1 MDDRQSSTAPL
12 TAHLGEW
19 LDTAPCGFVSFDDT
33 GTIVAIN
40 ATLCRRLGYAVE
52 ELAGQKIER
61 ILTVGT
67 RLFYQTH
74 LFPLVKLHGE
84 ANEIFLL
91 LRAKDDETVGV
102 LCNAVRRS
110 RGDAPFATECI
121 LMEVR
126 ERRKY
131 EDALLE
137 AKRAADLLN
146 QRLQAQ
152 AEEMEAQQ
160 EQLEQQATELEMQAD
175 SMQALNNDLHDRTV
189 ELERERGV
197 AEEARRIADA
207 ANRAKSDF
215 LAVMSHELRT
225 PLNAIGGYA
234 QLLEGGVYGPISPS
248 QQDAL
253 TRIARSQRHLLGL
266 INDVLNLARIETGR
280 LEYSVESI
288 PLNDVMAELAP
299 MIEPQLAAKKL
310 RFDVVRP
317 DTPVVVRA
325 DRDKLVQVLLNLL
338 SNAVKFTAAG
348 GRITVRTRSS
358 QDDADDVIVE
368 VEDTGR
374 GIPAEK
380 VEAIFEPF
388 VQVRGASSQATEG
401 TGLGLAISRNLARG
415 MGGEL
420 TAASEVGRGSTFVL
434 RLPRA

>member
-1 MDDRQSSTAPL
+1 LDDPRSSTAPL
-12 TAHLGEW
+12 ATHLGDW
-19 LDTAPCGFVSFDDT
+19 LDTAPCGFVSFDDD
-33 GTIVAIN
+33 GTVVAVN
-40 ATLCRRLGYAVE
+40 ATLSRRLGYTAE
-52 ELAGQKIER
+52 EVCGQKFEK
-61 ILTVGT
+61 ILTVGS

-91 LRAKDDETVGV
+91 VRAKDGETVGV

-110 RGDAPFATECI
+110 RSGAPFATECI

-137 AKRAADLLN
+137 AKRSADQLN

-160 EQLEQQATELEMQAD
+160 EQLQQQATELEMQAD
-175 SMQALNNDLHDRTV
+175 SLQTLNNELHERTV
-189 ELERERGV
+189 ELERERLV
-197 AEEARRIADA
+197 ADDARRLADR
-207 ANRAKSDF
+207 ANRAKSEF

-234 QLLEGGVYGPISPS
+234 QLLEGEVYGPVSKP

-253 TRIARSQRHLLGL
+253 ARIARSQRHLLGL

-280 LEYSVESI
+280 LEYSVEAI
-288 PLNDVMAELAP
+288 PVNDVMAELVP

-310 RFDVVRP
+310 EFNVDLP
-317 DTPVVVRA
+317 STPVVVRA
-325 DRDKLVQVLLNLL
+325 DRDKMVQVLLNLL
-338 SNAVKFTAAG
+338 SNATKFTAVG
-348 GRITVRTRSS
+348 GRITVRSAPDERS
-358 QDDADDVIVE
+358 DRTVVVE
-368 VEDTGR
+368 VIDTGR

-380 VEAIFEPF
+380 LDAIFEPF
-388 VQVRGASSQATEG
+388 VQVRGASTPATEG

-420 TAASEVGRGSTFVL
+420 TVASEVGRGSTFFL

>member
-1 MDDRQSSTAPL
+1 
-12 TAHLGEW
+12 
-19 LDTAPCGFVSFDDT
+19 
-33 GTIVAIN
+33 
-40 ATLCRRLGYAVE
+40 
-52 ELAGQKIER
+52 
-61 ILTVGT
+61 
-67 RLFYQTH
+67 
-74 LFPLVKLHGE
+74 
-84 ANEIFLL
+84 
-91 LRAKDDETVGV
+91 
-102 LCNAVRRS
+102 
-110 RGDAPFATECI
+110 
-121 LMEVR
+121 
-126 ERRKY
+126 
-131 EDALLE
+131 
-137 AKRAADLLN
+137 
-146 QRLQAQ
+146 
-152 AEEMEAQQ
+152 
-160 EQLEQQATELEMQAD
+160 
-175 SMQALNNDLHDRTV
+175 
-189 ELERERGV
+189 
-197 AEEARRIADA
+197 
-207 ANRAKSDF
+207 
-215 LAVMSHELRT
+215 MSHELRT

-310 RFDVVRP
+310 TFDVVRL

-420 TAASEVGRGSTFVL
+420 TAASEVGRGSTFFL
-434 RLPRA
+434 RLARA